1 MTPMAL
7 TWPAALV
14 LVTLILATTVL
25 GVRGVI
31 PAVWIE
37 HTLTAFVG
45 VILGALGGRVI
56 GRSEVTDSM
65 RRARAA
71 GKPPDAG

>member
-1 MTPMAL
+1 MTPP

-14 LVTLILATTVL
+14 LVALILATTVL

-37 HTLTAFVG
+37 HTLTALVG
-45 VILGALGGRVI
+45 LILGALGGRVL
-56 GRSEVTDSM
+56 GHSEVSDSV
-65 RRARAA
+65 RRARSE
-71 GKPPDAG
+71 GKPPGAG

>member
-1 MTPMAL
+1 MSPP

-14 LVTLILATTVL
+14 LVALILATTVL

-37 HTLTAFVG
+37 HTLTALVG
-45 VILGALGGRVI
+45 LILGALGGRVL
-56 GRSEVTDSM
+56 GRSEGDSV
-65 RRARAA
+65 RRARSE
-71 GKPPDAG
+71 GKAPDAS